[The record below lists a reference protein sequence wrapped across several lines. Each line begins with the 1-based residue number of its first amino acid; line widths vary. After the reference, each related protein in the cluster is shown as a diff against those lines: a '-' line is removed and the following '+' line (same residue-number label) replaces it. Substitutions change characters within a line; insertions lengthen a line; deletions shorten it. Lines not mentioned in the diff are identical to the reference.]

1 LLVQILTTTT
11 RWCNFM
17 PSRQPVS
24 RCRSQVGTTL
34 VATWQWVKRGDGPSD
49 VIVWDCAIGVC
60 MLAYARFSM
69 LSVHHCAHWVSTVM
83 RVSKHT
89 AHVGA

>member
-69 LSVHHCAHWVSTVM
+69 LSVH
-83 RVSKHT
+83 T
-89 AHVGA
+89 AEYDL